1 MKAKTFLFASLFPL
15 ALFAAKGKPAAKPM
29 AEQIENKAFDAK
41 KVPIIDEAK
50 PSEKFSGPEWRKA
63 SAEKPPACTTGAV
76 WVLDMPTTIE
86 ATATKEKTVGV
97 KGKFSRFVG
106 YGKES
111 GEALVGAGS
120 LDLSSWDSGLPPRDY
135 RVMKYV
141 FNVEQ
146 KGATVLPFKVRIDT
160 WAPSRGTW
168 ESPVGLEFKFRGIPV
183 KQTFAAHLNADG
195 DTVHIT
201 SGEPERFT
209 FLNTAGLPG
218 FQKLMS
224 LCNHQFLAS
233 YANVAFDATFKKAC
247 PAAAP

>member
-1 MKAKTFLFASLFPL
+1 MKIKMLVFASLFPL
-15 ALFAAKGKPAAKPM
+15 ALFAAKGKPANKPV

-41 KVPIIDEAK
+41 KVPILDEAK
-50 PSEKFSGPEWRKA
+50 PSEKFSAPEWRKA
-63 SAEKPPACTTGAV
+63 AAEKPPSCGAGNV
-76 WVLDMPTTIE
+76 WVLDVPTTIE

-106 YGKES
+106 HAKES
-111 GEALVGAGS
+111 GESLVGSGA
-120 LDLSSWDSGLPPRDY
+120 LDLSSWDSGLPARDY

-146 KGATVLPFKVRIDT
+146 KSATVLPFKMRVET

-168 ESPVGLEFKFRGIPV
+168 ESPIALDFKFRGIPV
-183 KQTFAAHLNADG
+183 HQTFAARLNAEG
-195 DTVHIT
+195 ETVHIT

-209 FLNTAGLPG
+209 FLNAAGMPG

-233 YANVAFDATFKKAC
+233 YANVAFDATFKSAC
-247 PAAAP
+247 PAAP